1 MLKSLKISGFS
12 PMRSGAGGA
21 AVKVINTILQKQTRK
36 TNNPTNNTLTDSR
49 RLYAKYTPSQYN
61 HTRSNYNNGEYN
73 TAKCCD
79 KSYNT
84 NIQSDGADAAMAEF
98 NQMTVFF
105 SGCRDWPDI
114 YKEVMAFLLE
124 MKQQTDHAEAERV
137 AKSEASLLRALAA
150 NGLNGQTNILFGQS
164 AQAPYYGASTNEG
177 DKH

>member
-1 MLKSLKISGFS
+1 M
-12 PMRSGAGGA
+12 
-21 AVKVINTILQKQTRK
+21 
-36 TNNPTNNTLTDSR
+36 
-49 RLYAKYTPSQYN
+49 
-61 HTRSNYNNGEYN
+61 
-73 TAKCCD
+73 
-79 KSYNT
+79 
-84 NIQSDGADAAMAEF
+84 ADF

-114 YKEVMAFLLE
+114 NNEVMAFLLE
-124 MKQQTDHAEAERV
+124 MKQHADHAEAERV

>member
-1 MLKSLKISGFS
+1 M
-12 PMRSGAGGA
+12 
-21 AVKVINTILQKQTRK
+21 
-36 TNNPTNNTLTDSR
+36 
-49 RLYAKYTPSQYN
+49 
-61 HTRSNYNNGEYN
+61 
-73 TAKCCD
+73 
-79 KSYNT
+79 
-84 NIQSDGADAAMAEF
+84 GADAAMAEF

-114 YKEVMAFLLE
+114 NNEVMAFLLE